1 MTDLLSNE
9 FCEDRFRRHRDDN
22 VIPLINVVFLL
33 LVFYMIAGQITDTY
47 GRHVEPP
54 VSGSEKFLGHPSI
67 VLVLE
72 SDHSL
77 SINGEYVELESL
89 DAAMLGQTGAQRG
102 TVVVKADKEV
112 KAAGLDRLLN
122 VLREHHVAT
131 ITLYSKPAK
140 QE

>member
-1 MTDLLSNE
+1 MTDLLSSGLFE
-9 FCEDRFRRHRDDN
+9 GRAKRHRDDD

-47 GRHVEPP
+47 GHQVEPP
-54 VSGSEKFLGHPSI
+54 TSSSEKLLGHPPVI
-67 VLVLE
+67 LVLE

-77 SINGEYVELESL
+77 SINGEYVRLESL
-89 DAAMLGQTGAQRG
+89 DADMLNQAGAQGG

-112 KAAGLDRLLN
+112 RATGLDRLLN
-122 VLREHHVAT
+122 VLRGHGVAT
-131 ITLYSKPAK
+131 ITLYSKPPQ